1 MRYFFI
7 LFLTLFISS
16 CGFHPRGSVALAPSL
31 QQLYI
36 KSSDP
41 YGWLPRGLADY
52 LSYSGVHTTTSIA
65 NAETILDILHIDKNE
80 QLLSVSGTQQ
90 TRQYNLILSV
100 TFQLT
105 DPKGQVF
112 VAPQTVSETRVLTV
126 ASDQILGGSNEADNL
141 YQQMHQA
148 IIYDMINRLSSRNV
162 TTLLEQKKR

>member
-16 CGFHPRGSVALAPSL
+16 CGFHPRGSVTLSPSL

-36 KSSDP
+36 KSADP
-41 YGWLPRGLADY
+41 YGWLPRSLANY
-52 LSYSGVHTTTSIA
+52 LSYSGVHTTTSA
-65 NAETILDILHIDKNE
+65 ENADTILEIQSVTKNE

-105 DPKGQVF
+105 DPKGQIL
-112 VAPQTVSETRVLTV
+112 VASQTVSESRILTV

-141 YQQMHQA
+141 YQQMHQP
-148 IIYDMINRLSSRNV
+148 ILYDIVTRLTSRNV
-162 TTLLEQKKR
+162 TTALEQKKP